1 MKVAVINGPNIN
13 MLGKREASHYGAFTL
28 SDLEMAI
35 EKRAKELSLEAVFFQ
50 SNSEGE
56 LVTYIQSL
64 DCDAIIINAAA
75 YTHTS
80 VAIRDALLAVKKP
93 FIEVHIS
100 NVFAREDFR
109 HRSYLSDIASGVIV
123 GLGMNSYLLALEY
136 FGGKND

>member
-56 LVTYIQSL
+56 LVTYIQRL
-64 DCDAIIINAAA
+64 ECDAIIINAAA